1 MRKIILSL
9 MLVLSVVLASCS
21 SCSSNNEEQQQEE
34 ENINVTEEQK
44 AETLVLENTISTDRE
59 FMFLVYGRDYRWF
72 ESSLKVTDFLDSD
85 SCQGTISEVTNIFQV
100 ITEVGSGYDTHVIM
114 ITHTP
119 DTSWV
124 DVYNSFWV
132 EDWPLNDEEITVT
145 FEDAFKRIQ
154 EANCPKP
161 HSKCCV
167 LRCEVGPNPTNAQ
180 YIFGNRRAQLYV
192 DAVTG
197 DVNENDPVFPDAS
210 FNGPL
215 GEWP

>member
-9 MLVLSVVLASCS
+9 MLVLSIVLASCS
-21 SCSSNNEEQQQEE
+21 GCGNTKQQE
-34 ENINVTEEQK
+34 ENINVTEKQQI
-44 AETLVLENTISTDRE
+44 ETLVLENTISTDRE
-59 FMFLVYGRDYRWF
+59 FMFLNYGGDYRWF
-72 ESSLKVTDFLDSD
+72 ESSLKTTEFLDED
-85 SCQGTISEVTNIFQV
+85 CQGNISEITNIFQV

-114 ITHTP
+114 ITHTL

-124 DVYNSFWV
+124 DVYNSFWL
-132 EDWPLNDEEITVT
+132 EDWPLNDEEIALT
-145 FEDAFKRIQ
+145 FEDAFNRIQ
-154 EANCPKP
+154 EADCPKP

-167 LRCEVGPNPTNAQ
+167 LRCEIGPNPTNAQ

-197 DVNENDPVFPDAS
+197 DVSENDPVFPDAKL
-210 FNGPL
+210 NGPL